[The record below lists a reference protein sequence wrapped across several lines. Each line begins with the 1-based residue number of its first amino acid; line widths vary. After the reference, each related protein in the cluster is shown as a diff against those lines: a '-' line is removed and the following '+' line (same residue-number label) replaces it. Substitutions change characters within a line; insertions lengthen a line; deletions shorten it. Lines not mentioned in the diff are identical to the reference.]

1 MKAKHDSKTQKRRK
15 SKAHNFS
22 TPGSKGRQVKAKQAR
37 PIASAKSKQ
46 FLERISDGF
55 VVLDKDWRYIYV
67 NQKAAEMLQRQKPSD
82 LIGKHI
88 WTEYPE
94 GLGQPFHLAYE
105 KAMKEQTPI
114 VIQDY
119 YAPWDRWFE
128 NRIYPSAEMLC
139 ILFTEITERKR
150 IEEALRTG
158 EARLRAAID
167 AADIGLWDWDLISGQ
182 IIWLGHHEKL
192 FGFANGEFDGSY
204 ASFEKR
210 IHPEDLDELNRVVK
224 HARDEKS
231 EYAHEYR
238 VIWPDG
244 SIHWIA
250 GRGRFIYN
258 EAGEPVHMYG
268 AVLDRTEY
276 KRAEE
281 ALRESEQKFSK
292 IFYASPVPVS
302 INRVSDGRYID
313 VNESFLKRMGYK
325 REEVIGHTALEINAW
340 VDPAKRSEMLH
351 VLRRQGSLRNFEA
364 GFRTKS
370 GEIGTALL
378 FREIIELAGEQ
389 HFIGTTLDITDR
401 KRVEEALAASE
412 TELRALFAS
421 MNDVVLVIDRDGV
434 YRQIAPTNP
443 SLLYKPPEELL
454 GRTLQ
459 DVFPAEQAETF
470 IGAIRQVIETQQTA
484 HIEYQLVINE
494 RVVWFE
500 TSISPMDVDS
510 TLWVARDIT
519 DRKQAEMEITRLL
532 GESQRRL
539 KQVEA
544 LHSIDIAI
552 SASMDLHTTLE
563 VLLKQVETLLD
574 VDATDILL
582 FSPDLQQFRFS
593 AGRGFHTDNVERA
606 NVRLGASF
614 AGRAALER
622 KPVVISGELAT
633 QADRDFS
640 TMYEKEGFFAYT
652 GIPLVAKGEIKG
664 VLEVYHRSPHQPESE
679 WLHLL
684 ETLAGQAAI
693 AIDNAQLFD
702 SLQRSNIELALAYD
716 ATIAGWSRA
725 MDLRDKETEGH
736 TQRVTDL
743 TLKLARAMN
752 INESQLTHIRH
763 GALLHDIG
771 KMGIPDHI
779 LLKNDELTDEE
790 WEKMRKH
797 PEFAYEM
804 LSSIRYLQPALDIP
818 YCHHEKWDGTGYP
831 RGLKGEEIPLAARIF
846 AIVDVWDALINDRPY
861 RPAWTE
867 KEALEYI
874 QDQSGKHFDP
884 QIVEAFLQMIA
895 SK

>member
-1 MKAKHDSKTQKRRK
+1 MKAKSNTKPQNSGK
-15 SKAHNFS
+15 SKARNVS
-22 TPGSKGRQVKAKQAR
+22 TRTSKGRQVKAKQVR
-37 PIASAKSKQ
+37 SIASAKGMQ
-46 FLERISDGF
+46 LLERISDGF
-55 VVLDKDWRYIYV
+55 VALDKDWRYIYV
-67 NQKAAEMLQRQKPSD
+67 NQKAAELLLRQKPSD

-114 VIQDY
+114 VIEDY

-150 IEEALRTG
+150 IEEALRAS

-167 AADIGLWDWDLISGQ
+167 AAEIGLWDWNLISGE

-192 FGFANGEFDGSY
+192 FGLAHSEFDGTY

-210 IHPEDLDELNRVVK
+210 IHPEDLDELNRIVK
-224 HARDEKS
+224 HAREQNS

-250 GRGRFIYN
+250 GRGRFLYN

-276 KRAEE
+276 RKAEE

-292 IFYASPVPVS
+292 IFYASPVSVS
-302 INRVSDGRYID
+302 INRMSDGRYID
-313 VNESFLKRMGYK
+313 VNESFLKRLGYT
-325 REEVIGHTALEINAW
+325 REEIIGRTALEIGAW
-340 VDPAKRSEMLH
+340 VDPAERSEMLNI
-351 VLRRQGSLRNFEA
+351 LRRQGSLRNFEA
-364 GFRTKS
+364 RFRTKS

-378 FREIIELAGEQ
+378 FRDIIELAGEK

-401 KRVEEALAASE
+401 KQAEEALAASE
-412 TELRALFAS
+412 TQLRALFTS

-470 IGAIRQVIETQQTA
+470 LGTVRQVVETQQTT
-484 HIEYQLVINE
+484 HIEYQLIINE
-494 RVVWFE
+494 RIVWFE

-532 GESQRRL
+532 GESQRRV

-552 SASMDLHTTLE
+552 SASMDLRTTLE
-563 VLLKQVETLLD
+563 ELLRQVESLLD
-574 VDATDILL
+574 VDAADILL
-582 FSPDLQQFRFS
+582 FSPDLQQFSFF
-593 AGRGFHTDNVERA
+593 AGRGFHTDSLEH
-606 NVRLGASF
+606 ASVHLSGSL
-614 AGRAALER
+614 AGRAVLGR
-622 KPVVISGELAT
+622 HTVSIPVELVA
-633 QADRDFS
+633 QSDREFS
-640 TMYEKEGFFAYT
+640 KIYEKEGFVAYA
-652 GIPLVAKGEIKG
+652 GIPLVAKREIKG

-702 SLQRSNIELALAYD
+702 GLQQSNLELALAYD

-736 TQRVTDL
+736 SQRVTDL

-752 INESQLTHIRH
+752 ISESQLTHIRR

-779 LLKNDELTDEE
+779 LLKNDQLTEEE

-818 YCHHEKWDGTGYP
+818 YYHHEKWDGTGYP

-861 RPAWTE
+861 RSAWTE
-867 KEALEYI
+867 EQALEYI
-874 QDQSGKHFDP
+874 QDQSGKYFDP
-884 QIVEAFLQMIA
+884 QIVKAFLKMIA